1 MEKRRRLDKSMNYVA
16 YEEVKM
22 AEDND
27 ELFVNLEF
35 QDTLKSTNSKIIL
48 TNNTGN
54 GQFES
59 IVVNKLTANEI
70 INEDFNHFVT
80 GISPIVPTTS
90 VESGNSA
97 SASFNDI
104 GNGEYQLSLSIPK
117 GEKGD
122 QGLQGP
128 PGNNGVALFNETV
141 TTTTLPS
148 TSSATANINVIDG
161 VNYLSLGIPQ
171 GEKGDRGAKGET
183 GSKGDK
189 GDTGSK
195 GDKGDTGDTGP
206 PGDATAAI
214 AAASVA
220 SAAAVAAAGSAASA
234 SVSSTASASAAS
246 ASAASAAA
254 AESSASTVAQR
265 TQYMSTGILPN
276 PYTSFDSDLK
286 VKYGGITTVFEVD
299 SWNNKVAIANDLQ
312 MGGKLTV
319 GGNIECDAKV
329 SCTELNANTTKT
341 GTLHVDTITSSDF
354 SETNEIVFSNQGTT
368 TFQGGKIVIETPEP
382 TMTDPLPQSLL
393 LVDKIQC
400 FDTETGTVKIQ
411 GVTCSNDEL
420 FVNTVRTSN
429 LIVEEGDSVFS
440 NIDSLNPT
448 KFTVEKGIGD
458 FAVRS
463 YNIEFG
469 ENPSNPSYGGIA
481 SNMKVFGN
489 VNCNGTITTSTL
501 NATSAANLQNVSANS
516 ISATGSITAAY
527 IWAPNM
533 FVGQQG
539 SGFNQFL

>member
-1 MEKRRRLDKSMNYVA
+1 MEKRRRLDKSMNYLA
-16 YEEVKM
+16 YEEIKV
-22 AEDND
+22 EENSNV
-27 ELFVNLEF
+27 FNTLEF
-35 QDTLKSTNSKIIL
+35 TDSLYSTNNKIVL
-48 TNNTGN
+48 TNSTGN

-80 GISPIVPTTS
+80 GISPIVPTTTL
-90 VESGNSA
+90 ESGNSA

-128 PGNNGVALFNETV
+128 PGNNGVAVFDETV
-141 TTTTLPS
+141 TTQTLPAG
-148 TSSATANINVIDG
+148 SSATANINVIDG

-183 GSKGDK
+183 GDRGPK

-234 SVSSTASASAAS
+234 SVSSTASATSAA
-246 ASAASAAA
+246 AAATSAAA

-286 VKYGGITTVFEVD
+286 VKYGITTVFEVD
-299 SWNNKVAIANDLQ
+299 SWNNKVRVDGDLQ

-368 TFQGGKIVIETPEP
+368 TFQGGKIVIETPQP
-382 TMTDPLPQSLL
+382 TMTNPLPQSLL
-393 LVDKIQC
+393 QVDKIEC
-400 FDTETGTVKIQ
+400 FDIETGTVKIQ
-411 GVTCSNDEL
+411 GITCSNDEL
-420 FVNTVRTSN
+420 YVNQVRTSN
-429 LIVEEGDSVFS
+429 LIVEEGNTTIS

-448 KFTVEKGIGD
+448 SFTVEKGVGN
-458 FAVRS
+458 FKVES

-469 ENPSNPSYGGIA
+469 ENPANPNYGGIP
-481 SNMKVFGN
+481 SSMKVYGD
-489 VNCNGTITTSTL
+489 VKCNAAITTSTL
-501 NATSAANLQNVSANS
+501 NVTSAANLQNVSANS
-516 ISATGSITAAY
+516 ISATGSIFAQY